1 MEMLY
6 VKRMLYKREVKMI
19 KINLQTWRTSVWLSL
34 GEYLNICEYFSWRD
48 WNKHHIEII
57 DAIVCENLEKESY
70 YK

>member
-1 MEMLY
+1 
-6 VKRMLYKREVKMI
+6 MI